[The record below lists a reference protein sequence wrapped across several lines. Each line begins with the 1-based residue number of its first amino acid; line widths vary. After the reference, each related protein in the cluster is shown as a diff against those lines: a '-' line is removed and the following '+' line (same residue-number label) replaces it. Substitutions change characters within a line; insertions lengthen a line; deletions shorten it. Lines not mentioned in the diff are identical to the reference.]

1 MSSFSL
7 PKLKTTSASGRNPG
21 RYTNLLGL
29 FLAVFI
35 FTFATF
41 GQNST
46 GTLKGLVT
54 DPTGAIIPKAKVV
67 LTNEATSVTRETLS
81 NESGFF
87 NFVAVPPATY
97 SVTISANGFSSWEEK
112 EIAFTQGASITLPN
126 IVLQVGSSKQQIEV
140 ISAAELP
147 VPTDTG
153 QVSQTLNEHMITE
166 LAIQGRDAA
175 ELIKIMPG
183 MGMNTGLGQGM
194 WSSLTTQSNSGPIGA
209 FSAGGTQPNGGMT
222 MTLDGANLLDPGN
235 QGTQTSN
242 VNQNQTAEVTILT
255 SAYGAEFAKGPV
267 TFQAVGKSGGD
278 HFHGGAYF
286 YARNGVFSSE
296 DSFLKNQGIAKPNDS
311 YYYPGGD
318 IGGPVIIPHTNFNKA
333 HDKLFFYGAYENMRQ
348 NPSGSLVSR
357 FVPTSQMM
365 GGNFSQ
371 SYLNSLGSGYAGT
384 FGSAANAPATA
395 TSVAGGAQNMSFP
408 GGIIPTSLLDPNSQ
422 ALYKLMPQP
431 NANPL
436 NTGGY
441 DYQYL
446 SQLPVNRWEMRLRG
460 DYNINESTKLFFS
473 WTRQDE
479 TDLNP
484 ISVWWYAGNSLP
496 YPSSMPAKQVSQ
508 VYSANLTKSFSP
520 TLTNEFV
527 FADATFINPISLTNP
542 SAVDP
547 SKVGF
552 KMTGL
557 FTNNFAPQVPNTTSW
572 GNAVPGYLTPTF
584 GQKWQGGDFGKL
596 SQAPNISDN
605 ITKVAG
611 THTLKAGFY
620 WDFARNQQTSS
631 NYLGAPQGVLDYEN
645 YGSNTTG
652 NSLADFAMARVTGF
666 TQSNDAQV
674 QDFKYYQYS
683 FFVNDQWKASRRLT
697 LTLGLRFDHMG
708 QWVPNGL
715 EGLAVWDP
723 STYNNTCTT
732 CAFTGL
738 TWHGLNSKIPLSG
751 FPSQPFFLEPRVG
764 VAYDVFGNGKTVVRG
779 GFGVYRYQLSYNT
792 ASEGFNAPAAVV
804 QESTTWSCCIGYNSF
819 NQYSP
824 TLGAAGLGTSVNAL
838 QKGDSKT
845 PYTESYNLT
854 ISQRTPWNSV
864 AEFQY
869 SGNQSHDLLGDSALT
884 NQDLIPLG
892 TFFNPD
898 PLTGKVVL
906 PTQTGFN
913 GNDYL
918 PYHQYTGIQLVEH
931 NNYQYYNAFIATW
944 QKQTGKTTFTTNYTF
959 SKVLGIRD
967 GNTGNGGGNGS
978 LLDPFSNSANYGVLA
993 YDHSHIFNAAYVIN
1007 LPKPI
1012 HDNAILKG
1020 LVNGWE
1026 LSGITQLQ
1034 SGAPIQPNT
1043 GGTLNVQLP
1052 GGTQNGNSALL
1063 GTSSMNILPLLTC
1076 DPRNGLKSGQYFNT
1090 SCFTMPQ
1097 PGQQGNIIWPYIHGP
1112 AFFNSDLSLYKN
1124 FTIREHQKIQFRFE
1138 AFNFL
1143 NHPLPQFNLQGNNDT
1158 TLNFAGPNNTVSY
1171 KNLNANTTG
1180 SPLFTVGRRVVEFAL
1195 KYNF

>member
-7 PKLKTTSASGRNPG
+7 PKLMNTSTFGQYPG
-21 RYTNLLGL
+21 RYTNSAGL
-29 FLAVFI
+29 FLAVFLLS
-35 FTFATF
+35 TFAAF

-46 GTLKGLVT
+46 GSLKGTVT
-54 DPTGAIIPKAKVV
+54 DPTGAVIPKAKVI
-67 LTNEATSVTRETLS
+67 LTNEATNVTRDTVS
-81 NESGFF
+81 NDSGFF
-87 NFVAVPPATY
+87 NFAAVQPATY
-97 SVTISANGFSSWEEK
+97 SVTISANGFQSWEEK
-112 EIAFTQGASITLPN
+112 DIAFTQAANVTLPS
-126 IVLQVGSSKQQIEV
+126 IVLQVGNSKQQIEV

-183 MGMNTGLGQGM
+183 MGMNTGLGNSM

-267 TFQAVGKSGGD
+267 TFQAIGKSGGD

-286 YARNGVFSSE
+286 YARNGIFSSE
-296 DSFLKNQGIAKPNDS
+296 DSFLKNQGVAKPNDS

-318 IGGPVIIPHTNFNKA
+318 IGGPVIIPHTNFNRN
-333 HDKLFFYGAYENMRQ
+333 HDKLFFYAAYENMRQ
-348 NPSGSLVSR
+348 NPEGSLLSR
-357 FVPTSQMM
+357 FIPTQTMM
-365 GGNFSQ
+365 NGNFSQ
-371 SYLNSLGSGYAGT
+371 SYLNTLGSGFANT
-384 FGSAANAPATA
+384 FGSAATAPCA
-395 TSVAGGAQNMSFP
+395 TSCTGNPNGLP
-408 GGIIPTSLLDPNSQ
+408 GGMIPVSQLDPNSQ

-431 NANPL
+431 NANPAT
-436 NTGGY
+436 TGGY
-441 DYQYL
+441 NYQYL
-446 SQLPVNRWEMRLRG
+446 NQLPVDRWELRLRG

-473 WTRQDE
+473 YTKQDE

-484 ISVWWYAGNSLP
+484 ISVWWYAGNSIP
-496 YPSSMPAKQVSQ
+496 YPSAMPAYQVSQ
-508 VYSANLTKSFSP
+508 VYSANLTHSFSP

-527 FADATFINPISLTNP
+527 FADATFINPIGLTNP
-542 SAVDP
+542 AAVNP
-547 SKVGF
+547 AKVGF
-552 KMTGL
+552 NMTGL
-557 FTNNFAPQVPNTTSW
+557 FTNGFTPQIPNTTSW
-572 GNAVPGYLTPTF
+572 SGTVPGYLAPTF
-584 GQKWQGGDFGKL
+584 GQKWQSGDFGKL
-596 SQAPNISDN
+596 SQAPNMSDN

-620 WDFARNQQTSS
+620 WDFARNQQTAS
-631 NYLGAPQGVLDYEN
+631 NYTGNPQGTLDYEN
-645 YGSNTTG
+645 YGYNTSG
-652 NSLADFAMARVTGF
+652 NALADFAMARITGF
-666 TQSNDAQV
+666 TQANDAQV

-683 FFVNDQWKASRRLT
+683 FFLNDQWKASRRLT
-697 LTLGLRFDHMG
+697 LTLGVRFDHMG
-708 QWVPNGL
+708 QWVPSGK

-723 STYNNTCTT
+723 AQYNATCTN

-738 TWHGLNSKIPLSG
+738 LWHGINTSIPLSG
-751 FPSQPFFLEPRVG
+751 FPSKPFFIEPRFG
-764 VAYDVFGNGKTVVRG
+764 VAYDVFGNGKTVLRG

-804 QESTTWSCCIGYNSF
+804 TESTTWNCCIGYNSF
-819 NQYSP
+819 NQFSP
-824 TLGAAGLGTSVNAL
+824 TLGAAGLGSSINAL
-838 QKGDSKT
+838 QMGDSKT
-845 PYTESYNLT
+845 PYTESYNFT

-892 TFFNPD
+892 TFFKPD
-898 PLTGKVVL
+898 PLTGQIVS
-906 PTQTGFN
+906 PTASNFN
-913 GNDYL
+913 ANDYY
-918 PYHQYTGIQLVEH
+918 PFHQYTGIQLVEH

-967 GNTGNGGGNGS
+967 GNSGNGGGNGS

-993 YDHSHIFNAAYVIN
+993 YDHSQIFNAAYVVN

-1012 HDNAILKG
+1012 HDNKLLG
-1020 LVNGWE
+1020 GVVNGWE
-1026 LSGITQLQ
+1026 FSGITQLQ

-1043 GGTLNVQLP
+1043 GGNLNVQLP
-1052 GGTQNGNSALL
+1052 GGSQYSNSAQL
-1063 GTSSMNILPLLTC
+1063 GTNSMNINPFLTC
-1076 DPRNGLKSGQYFNT
+1076 DPRSGLKSGQYFNT
-1090 SCFTMPQ
+1090 SCFTLPTGGN
-1097 PGQQGNIIWPYIHGP
+1097 PGNIIWPYIHGP

-1124 FTIREHQKIQFRFE
+1124 FTVKEHQKIQLRLE

-1143 NHPLPQFNLQGNNDT
+1143 NHPLPQFGLQGNNDIK
-1158 TLNFAGPNNTVSY
+1158 LNFNGPNNTASAT
-1171 KNLNANTTG
+1171 NTNALTTG
-1180 SPLFTVGRRVVEFAL
+1180 FVNFTTGRRVVEFAV